1 MIKLLTTISYLYLMK
16 AFANSLTKSRNML
29 EVKNR
34 EEEGWMIGMEIESI
48 HLLDNDYL
56 PRMCIDGVMMLND
69 GSRRSI
75 DGKTMPWIFDHKSN
89 SL

>member
-1 MIKLLTTISYLYLMK
+1 
-16 AFANSLTKSRNML
+16 LTKYRNIL
-29 EVKNR
+29 EVKKNR
-34 EEEGWMIGMEIESI
+34 EEEGWMVWMEIESI